1 MSIQEKYALTDE
13 GMRNVKLGAVWTAAS
28 NLVVFGGVGALYL
41 LMSELVAHLTEG
53 APLPNLLPYAAGL
66 VAFAV
71 ALFVAEYWAYY
82 YQYGVIYKESG
93 RQRINL
99 AERLRKLPLGF
110 FGRRDLADLTE
121 TLMTDVK
128 TTEHAYSHVLPEL
141 YGAYITLTVA
151 AVCLFSFDW
160 RLALASLW
168 SCPVGARHPLR
179 RAPRAPAHDGGHA
192 HARPL
197 PPRRTSRRRSSACAR
212 CAQPT
217 RRSATSSTSMPTWT
231 PRSARPPARRS
242 PAASPSTAP
251 RSCCAWA
258 LPPRCSWAR
267 RSCLEGSCTFMT
279 LFAFL
284 VVVRP
289 HLRTLRPVPH
299 AHRRALRGQDGPRRA

>member
-53 APLPNLLPYAAGL
+53 APLPDLLPYAAGL
-66 VAFAV
+66 IAFAV

-93 RQRINL
+93 RQRISL

-141 YGAYITLTVA
+141 YGAYVTL
-151 AVCLFSFDW
+151 SRSPW
-160 RLALASLW
+160 RPSACS
-168 SCPVGARHPLR
+168 PLT
-179 RAPRAPAHDGGHA
+179 GGS
-192 HARPL
+192 R
-197 PPRRTSRRRSSACAR
+197 SRRSGAARWGSRSS
-212 CAQPT
+212 
-217 RRSATSSTSMPTWT
+217 
-231 PRSARPPARRS
+231 SARGAPSS
-242 PAASPSTAP
+242 P
-251 RSCCAWA
+251 
-258 LPPRCSWAR
+258 
-267 RSCLEGSCTFMT
+267 
-279 LFAFL
+279 
-284 VVVRP
+284 
-289 HLRTLRPVPH
+289 
-299 AHRRALRGQDGPRRA
+299 